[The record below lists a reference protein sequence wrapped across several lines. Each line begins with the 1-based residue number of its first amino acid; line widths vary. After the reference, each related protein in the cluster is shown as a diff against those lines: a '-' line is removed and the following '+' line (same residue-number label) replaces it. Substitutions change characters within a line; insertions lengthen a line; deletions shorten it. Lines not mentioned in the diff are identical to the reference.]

1 WVVTF
6 ISCGTLIWQFGGCLG
21 FFDASGRLG
30 GRRALAKR
38 LSQEASRCGTRIG
51 TQYTLA
57 LMPVHALWLSEGL
70 GYSWKAKRRG
80 LKT

>member
-1 WVVTF
+1 M
-6 ISCGTLIWQFGGCLG
+6 GGYLHLLWH
-21 FFDASGRLG
+21 FNLAVWRLPASF
-30 GRRALAKR
+30 
-38 LSQEASRCGTRIG
+38 SQEASRCGTRIG

-70 GYSWKAKRRG
+70 GYSWKAKRCG